1 MGHLACHTPQVRRA
15 DEPDD
20 RRTLERLARAQWPE
34 QAGVQVRSVITAG
47 DRTEVTLTVN
57 GHYDYWVY
65 YQRGRRRLGGEDVRQ
80 RAHDWLGGPE
90 RHRVVSRSA

>member
-1 MGHLACHTPQVRRA
+1 MGHLACHTPRVRRA

-34 QAGVQVRSVITAG
+34 QAGVQVRSVVTAG
-47 DRTEVTLTVN
+47 DRAEVTLTVN

-65 YQRGRRRLGGEDVRQ
+65 YQRDGDGWE
-80 RAHDWLGGPE
+80 E
-90 RHRVVSRSA
+90 RMSGNAPTIGWEEPSAIEW